1 MCVILL
7 PKIKYQEKACRLAW
21 DLLIKSYGIDSNRLY
36 VTYFGGDERMNVGAD
51 LECKEIWQNIGVNDD
66 HILPF
71 GFEHNFWEMGLT
83 GPCGPCTEIHID
95 HLPLNG
101 KAEQRAKYVNAN
113 VPDLT
118 ELWNVVFI
126 EYNR

>member
-1 MCVILL
+1 MAWELL
-7 PKIKYQEKACRLAW
+7 T
-21 DLLIKSYGIDSNRLY
+21 KSYGIDSNRLY
-36 VTYFGGDERMNVGAD
+36 VTYFGGNEEMGLSAD
-51 LECKEIWQNIGVNDD
+51 LECKEIWHNIGVKDD

-71 GFEHNFWEMGLT
+71 GFEHNFWEMGLS

-95 HLPLNG
+95 HLPLDG
-101 KAEQRAKYVNAN
+101 TSKHRSKFVNAG

-126 EYNR
+126 EYNRY